1 MKKRVV
7 LALCLLTVVVLGL
20 GPMSHAQQPK
30 VLVVALATLIPEIT
44 DLNPAQIFVTYFA
57 ALTYPSLIGWD
68 KDGKVVP
75 ALAQSWDISPDG
87 LTYTYKLKD
96 GLKWSDGQPI
106 TSDDIAFT
114 YKILSEQSAYWYYL
128 WTPILEANNNT
139 VTGYSIK
146 PGAITTPDPATIVIH
161 LPSPSATFFI
171 NTAGWMVIPKH
182 YYSGMDLSK
191 QNPDPSTMVGSG
203 PFVPRQLVSGD
214 RLVCD
219 ANPNFYGGKPALDQ
233 IIFKFYRDSASAEIA
248 LQTGE
253 AQYMQD
259 IPPQDAAAL
268 AKIPS
273 LTVTAEQN
281 QIKIHIYLNLHPKLA
296 DGSVNPVADLRVR
309 KAIAMSLDLDSILKA
324 SLGSYYKLANQ
335 IQVPNMYYLG
345 KSVTNTSIPSPAYPY
360 DPEAAKKLLDDA
372 GYPAGEDGK
381 RFGLTLV
388 MYLGR
393 WGSAG
398 YTMMQLVQSY
408 LKVVGIDLEVIVL
421 ERASARQRIWG
432 APPPKDWNMALGS
445 ISSSPDPDVN
455 PYFLLGSLYG
465 NAGAGG
471 FNAGGYDNPFVNQ
484 LILLGQNTTDVDK
497 RVAIYQRISGIA
509 YQDLPLL
516 ELYYQTEVIAWNTKF
531 TGFVPGLGQP
541 MHDYWGAL
549 KDTSLVQV
557 TIAEVAA
564 TTTSAVTTTAVTTTP
579 PGYAMDYTTLLYNT
593 TLAAVLVIVVAIVA
607 YYVGRKRR
615 AAT

>member
-1 MKKRVV
+1 VKKRTTLTICL
-7 LALCLLTVVVLGL
+7 LALTILGL
-20 GPMSHAQQPK
+20 GQISYSQQSK
-30 VLVVALATLIPEIT
+30 TLVVALATLIPDPA
-44 DLNPAQIFVTYFA
+44 DLNPVQTLTTYYL
-57 ALTYPSLIGWD
+57 ALAYPDLVGWD
-68 KDGKVVP
+68 KDGAVVP
-75 ALAQSWDISPDG
+75 ALAQSWNISPDG

-106 TSDDIAFT
+106 TSDDVAFT
-114 YKILSEQSAYWYYL
+114 YEFITEQSAYWY
-128 WTPILEANNNT
+128 WMWAPIQVPNNNT

-146 PGAITTPDPATIVIH
+146 PGAITTPDPLTIVIR
-161 LPSPSATFFI
+161 LASPSATFFI
-171 NTAGWMVIPKH
+171 YSAGYYVLPKH

-191 QNPDPSTMVGSG
+191 QNPDVSTMVGSG
-203 PFVPRQLVSGD
+203 PFVPRELVPGD
-214 RLVCD
+214 RLVYD
-219 ANPNFYGGKPALDQ
+219 ANPNYYGGKPALDQ

-259 IPPQDAAAL
+259 IPPQDAKAL
-268 AKIPS
+268 VNTPG
-273 LTVTAEQN
+273 LTVQGEQN
-281 QIKIHIYLNLHPKLA
+281 QVNIFIYLNLHPKLA

-345 KSVTNTSIPSPAYPY
+345 KSVTNTSIPSPNYPY
-360 DPEAAKKLLDDA
+360 DTTAAAKLLDEA
-372 GYPAGEDGK
+372 GYPAGKDGT

-388 MYLGR
+388 LRLGR

-408 LKVVGIDLEVIVL
+408 LKVVGINLQVIL
-421 ERASARQRIWG
+421 MESGAARQRIYS

-455 PYFLLGSLYG
+455 AYYLLCPLYG
-465 NAGAGG
+465 NADAGG
-471 FNAGGYDNPFVNQ
+471 FNAEGYNNPFVTQ
-484 LILLGQNTTDVDK
+484 LILLGQNTTDVDQ

-509 YQDLPLL
+509 YQDLPVL
-516 ELYYQTEVIAWNTKF
+516 ELYYQTEVIAWNTKLK
-531 TGFVPGLGQP
+531 GFVTGLGNP

-557 TIAEVAA
+557 SFVEE
-564 TTTSAVTTTAVTTTP
+564 TTTATSAATNMVTTTP
-579 PGYAMDYTTLLYNT
+579 SGYTMDYTTLGI
-593 TLAAVLVIVVAIVA
+593 AGVLVIVVGIVA
-607 YYVGRKRR
+607 FYIGRKGKSVKP
-615 AAT
+615 AT